1 MLSSPFE
8 NMRNSPAHFQSSP
21 HPQKELSKTRAKLT
35 ESDALN
41 IYSCKANVTSAT
53 AKSKLYGVS
62 EKAVRDIWT
71 GRTWSKET
79 WHLDESRPFPT
90 KKMGRPFGRKD
101 AQPRKPRSL
110 RTIPESSTISQS
122 SVDVSLA
129 SESIDIISQTPVIAP
144 LFSIVMNEWPQAR
157 KMDTEEVPS
166 SALCCSNQ
174 SIDDLL
180 HEKTHCGLDI
190 TFEDPFGPDWAAV
203 HRCLQQP
210 IWK

>member
-1 MLSSPFE
+1 
-8 NMRNSPAHFQSSP
+8 MRNSPAHFQSSP
-21 HPQKELSKTRAKLT
+21 HPQQELSKTRAKLT
-35 ESDALN
+35 ESDALS
-41 IYSCKANVTSAT
+41 IYHCKTSVTSAS
-53 AKSKLYGVS
+53 AISKLYGVS
-62 EKAVRDIWT
+62 EKAVRNIWT

-110 RTIPESSTISQS
+110 RTIPESSTTSQTP
-122 SVDVSLA
+122 VDVSLA
-129 SESIDIISQTPVIAP
+129 SESIDIAP